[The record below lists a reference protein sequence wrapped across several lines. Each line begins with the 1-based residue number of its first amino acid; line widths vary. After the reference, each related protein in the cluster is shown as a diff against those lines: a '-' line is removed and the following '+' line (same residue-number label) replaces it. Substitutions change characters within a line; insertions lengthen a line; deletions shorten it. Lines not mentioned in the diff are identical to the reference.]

1 VTVDCAVI
9 DINLIVISG
18 IHQGVAIFENT
29 WTLRKRLQ
37 NQEFS
42 DRKRDTLAALSR
54 KNALIVEPISR
65 TWRTSW
71 SY

>member
-1 VTVDCAVI
+1 MVDALVEQDGVGLGEQAPSFITV
-9 DINLIVISG
+9 
-18 IHQGVAIFENT
+18 
-29 WTLRKRLQ
+29 
-37 NQEFS
+37 
-42 DRKRDTLAALSR
+42 AALSR